1 MKRTCFIVCPIGE
14 EGSEIRKNSD
24 QLLKHILN
32 PVCNEC
38 NFECIRVDNLNN
50 NGSITDDIIKY
61 LKESDLVIAD
71 LSTHNPNAF
80 FELGYRTALD
90 KPVIHLK
97 NSVDKLPFDV
107 SAIRTIVYDLKDL
120 DKVEETKNRLKE
132 TIKNLSFDEQE
143 QSGSNNNNFNS
154 LLLTE
159 IYKTQ
164 DEIRKLS
171 ECINSKDNSAVSI
184 LADKLSNSSQSLEVA
199 IVQSLFSLLENPIAF
214 QNLLA
219 FSQNPINQNSDIIS
233 EKSSDNNS

>member
-24 QLLKHILN
+24 QLLKHILQ

-38 NFECIRVDNLNN
+38 NFECVRVDNLHDND
-50 NGSITDDIIKY
+50 SITDTIIKY

-80 FELGYRTALD
+80 FELGYRTALN
-90 KPVIHLK
+90 KPAIHLK
-97 NSVDKLPFDV
+97 NSIDTLPFDV

-132 TIKNLSFDEQE
+132 TIKNLTFDEQS
-143 QSGSNNNNFNS
+143 QSDSSNNNFNS

-159 IYKTQ
+159 IYKIQ
-164 DEIRKLS
+164 DEVRKLNTS
-171 ECINSKDNSAVSI
+171 ISSKDNSAISI

-199 IVQSLFSLLENPIAF
+199 IVQSLFSLLENPIAV
-214 QNLLA
+214 QNLLT
-219 FSQNPINQNSDIIS
+219 FSANTINQNSDSKS
-233 EKSSDNNS
+233 EKSSDSKS

>member
-24 QLLKHILN
+24 QLLKHILQ

-38 NFECIRVDNLNN
+38 DFECVRVDNLHDND
-50 NGSITDDIIKY
+50 SITDTIIKY

-80 FELGYRTALD
+80 FELGYRTALN
-90 KPVIHLK
+90 KPAIHLK
-97 NSVDKLPFDV
+97 NSIDTLPFDV

-132 TIKNLSFDEQE
+132 TIKNLTFDEQS
-143 QSGSNNNNFNS
+143 QSDSSNNNFNS

-159 IYKTQ
+159 IYKIQ
-164 DEIRKLS
+164 DEVRKLNTS
-171 ECINSKDNSAVSI
+171 ISSKDNSAISI

-199 IVQSLFSLLENPIAF
+199 IVQSLFSLLENPIAV
-214 QNLLA
+214 QNLLT
-219 FSQNPINQNSDIIS
+219 FSANTINQNSDSKS
-233 EKSSDNNS
+233 EKSSDSKS